1 MSSCSRFVFFR
12 FASQTCCSFE
22 FCSVIVAEF
31 YRVVQMLGG
40 YRPFFVA
47 SACTTKKV
55 TFPPQSWEK
64 ISPEAVDLC
73 RGLLEQDPAL
83 RITARQAREHPWI
96 TNSLVP
102 MPPSMIRNPSHLTL
116 HNVSTPSSLKA

>member
-1 MSSCSRFVFFR
+1 MNRLPDL
-12 FASQTCCSFE
+12 
-22 FCSVIVAEF
+22 FCALHVIS
-31 YRVVQMLGG
+31 QMLGG

-55 TFPPQSWEK
+55 TFPPQSWAT

-83 RITARQAREHPWI
+83 RTTALQAREHPWI

-102 MPPSMIRNPSHLTL
+102 MPPSMLRNPSHLTL
-116 HNVSTPSSLKA
+116 QNLAAAGSVNA